1 MECDEQTPR
10 KNPSIDVEED
20 VIDLKKGFNFE
31 FDSLMIMIE
40 EETSIKIPTGG
51 EAENQVVVA

>member
-1 MECDEQTPR
+1 MECDEHTPR
-10 KNPSIDVEED
+10 KKPSIDVEED

-31 FDSLMIMIE
+31 FDSLKIMIE
-40 EETSIKIPTGG
+40 EEPSIKIPAGG